1 MGQKIGQMALNGK
14 DNSGSFEIRF
24 LYILTWVCSVCCQSD
39 PVWALTPDPPENCH
53 LNVKEIAKNLT
64 FVQNNCQNCHSFP
77 KKNCHWLTLRKINSK
92 KWQFLAIFWKKCQVF
107 GNFFYIQMAIF
118 RMVRSESKEKT
129 SIYKNR

>member
-24 LYILTWVCSVCCQSD
+24 LYILTWICSVCCQSD

-64 FVQNNCQNCHSFP
+64 FFS
-77 KKNCHWLTLRKINSK
+77 KKIDKNCLVLINTEHLRVNK
-92 KWQFLAIFWKKCQVF
+92 K
-107 GNFFYIQMAIF
+107 YH
-118 RMVRSESKEKT
+118 RSLKT
-129 SIYKNR
+129 TIHTKSQ